1 MSYELGDG
9 KKHFQKFYL
18 NNTAISE
25 LPENTFEDITFDSI
39 QIVNAYNLSLIHT
52 FAFSA
57 TNLALK
63 NFYVANTLLKNS
75 PPNYDIFTAMSLMFG
90 IEGITIVNSKIQ
102 NIPDNA
108 FRPILGQQKNLTV
121 IYMYGNIIKMIGNNA
136 FQYLPSLFYLDIYS
150 NQINYI
156 PKNVFKF
163 LGKSLRNFHLNLRY
177 LPLNSS
183 SFEYGAFSNLNRPTN
198 LLLGSSYIK
207 YLDQM
212 VFEPF
217 FNNNDQNT
225 ISMNSIDCEDCR
237 SFWLFINGKF
247 SKQITGILCSNGKKF
262 IQSENFSKCADL
274 FRLKKILKH

>member
-1 MSYELGDG
+1 MFLISVNLLWIICILSSLKLFQCGQCPQSNTLNPCKCSNDTISCGGNVTIHLKAIFHRMSYELGDG

-90 IEGITIVNSKIQ
+90 IEGITIVYSKIQ

-136 FQYLPSLFYLDIYS
+136 FQYLPSLFILEIHS

-156 PKNVFKF
+156 PKNAFKF
-163 LGKSLRNFHLNLRY
+163 LGKSLRNFHYGDLSP

-183 SFEYGAFSNLNRPTN
+183 SFEYGAFSN
-198 LLLGSSYIK
+198 
-207 YLDQM
+207 
-212 VFEPF
+212 
-217 FNNNDQNT
+217 FN
-225 ISMNSIDCEDCR
+225 
-237 SFWLFINGKF
+237 
-247 SKQITGILCSNGKKF
+247 
-262 IQSENFSKCADL
+262 
-274 FRLKKILKH
+274 